1 MRLRRLDLLRYG
13 HFTDRSIELP
23 LGGAD
28 LHVVFGPNEAGK
40 STALCAMEDL
50 LFGIPMRSPYDFL
63 HDYSEMRVGARIE
76 NAEASLD
83 VMRRKGRKDTLLG
96 ADGLPAATGERAL
109 DPFLA
114 GADRPFFQ
122 RMFSLD
128 RVRLEEGGREILEA
142 KDEVGEIIFSA
153 GTGTAGLRDR
163 LAWLAEEA
171 DALWARRRA
180 GRREYYRAADKLKEA
195 EGDLRQQTLSADR
208 WQERKRTFEAAQAD
222 CTEIEARFE
231 EVSARGRRIGRIRRV
246 HRHVR
251 RKADLEGRI
260 EALGQVATLPEDAGR
275 TLDRSRKRESEASA
289 RIDTLSGQLDA
300 ARKEMEGLAYDDGLV
315 LRADDVRQLH
325 ERRIETRREK
335 ADLPKR
341 RAELDAAERELRDL
355 AAELGW
361 RPDEAGALIDRIP
374 ARPRVGAVRSLLDRR
389 GELSSEVSK
398 SAEGLEEAR
407 AERAR
412 LQDRLDATGN
422 AMDVSRLE
430 AVIRTVR
437 ESGDLTGRLDAATR
451 AVQDARERIER
462 LLGSLH
468 PSVPNDGDAAAMRVP
483 ARAEVQRHRDRM
495 QDCERRTREV
505 RERVQAAGRGLA
517 RARKAYESA
526 VRDGG
531 AVPLDTLRAAR
542 AERDTLWEGMK
553 RRYVDDTPGPVEE
566 AHAGAGGRSDLPE
579 AFEQAMRTADALA
592 DRRFDHAEAA
602 AHLAER
608 ARAIAELEA
617 DLAELRAQEEALTQE
632 GGRLG
637 SEWRALWA
645 GAPFEPQAPDA
656 MLEWLDKRRDLLEA
670 MERQVEAESDRA
682 FQSGEVRRAGDGL
695 LAELAALAVD
705 RAALEN
711 DPLPVV
717 LEHADRIRQ
726 EHRRRAEDKARLH
739 EDWQEAEADVGRR
752 GRALARAREAQS
764 QWQGQWSAALS
775 ALGLAADLPPEAVA
789 ARIDVIDRMRERAVR
804 IGELRHQRIEKID
817 RDVAHFESAVAEFVR
832 ERRADDLSGV
842 PAEEAVLEIERRLGE
857 AERVRDLLARKRKEA
872 DAIEEKIAAME
883 EDRRQ
888 ARGSVR
894 HLMEA
899 AGAGTMDALERA
911 IERSGTC
918 RALRKELAGTLDL
931 LEQEGDGLPVDRLVE
946 ECAGVDVD
954 RLEVQEEKNAAELD
968 DLRGRSADAAE
979 ARSQAREAFEAT
991 GGDDA
996 AAQAEAA
1003 RQEALAEMRRIAG
1016 RYVRVRTSAMLL
1028 QWAIDRYRQEKQAP
1042 LLRRA
1047 GGLFERLTG
1056 GAFTALEVDYDD
1068 RDRAHLVGRRP
1079 DRQAVAVPVS
1089 GMSTGTADQLF
1100 LALRIAS
1107 VEDYLDRADALPF
1120 VADDL
1125 FVNFDDDRAGA
1136 GFEVLG
1142 ALAGRTQVLFFTHHR
1157 HLVDV
1162 ARRALGGS
1170 LSVVDLSAAT

>member
-23 LGGAD
+23 PGGAD

-40 STALCAMEDL
+40 STALCAIEDL

-83 VMRRKGRKDTLLG
+83 MVRRKGRKDTLLD
-96 ADGLPAATGERAL
+96 ADGLPAAGGEGAL

-142 KDEVGEIIFSA
+142 KDEIGEIIFSA

-163 LAWLAEEA
+163 LVRLAEEA
-171 DALWARRRA
+171 GALWARRRA
-180 GRREYYRAADKLKEA
+180 SHREYYRAADKLKEA

-208 WQERKRTFEAAQAD
+208 WQERKRTFEAAQDA

-231 EVSARGRRIGRIRRV
+231 EASTRGRRIGRIRRV

-260 EALGQVATLPEDAGR
+260 EALGQVVALPEDAGR
-275 TLDRSRKRESEASA
+275 TLDRSRNRESEASA
-289 RIDTLSGQLDA
+289 RIDTLSGQRDA
-300 ARKEMEGLAYDDGLV
+300 VRKELEGLTYDEGLV
-315 LRADDVRQLH
+315 LRADDVHQLH

-341 RAELDAAERELRDL
+341 RAELDAAERELHDL
-355 AAELGW
+355 AAELGG
-361 RPDEAGALIDRIP
+361 RTDEAGAPIDRIP
-374 ARPRVGAVRSLLDRR
+374 ERPRVATVRSLLGRR

-422 AMDVSRLE
+422 TMDVSRLD

-437 ESGDLTGRLDAATR
+437 ESGDLTGRLNAATQ
-451 AVQDARERIER
+451 AAQDARERIER

-468 PSVPNDGDAAAMRVP
+468 PGVPNDEDAAAMRVP
-483 ARAEVQRHRDRM
+483 ARTEVQRHRDRM

-505 RERVQAAGRGLA
+505 RARVQAAGRDLA

-526 VRDGG
+526 VRDGDV
-531 AVPLDTLRAAR
+531 VPLDILREAR
-542 AERDTLWEGMK
+542 AERDTLWERVQ

-566 AHAGAGGRSDLPE
+566 AHAGAGGRSGLPE
-579 AFEQAMRTADALA
+579 AFEQAMRSADALA

-608 ARAIAELEA
+608 ARALAELEA
-617 DLAELRAQEEALTQE
+617 DLAELRAQEETLTQE

-670 MERQVEAESDRA
+670 IERRVEAKSALTLR
-682 FQSGEVRRAGDGL
+682 FGEVRRAGNGL

-726 EHRRRAEDKARLH
+726 EHRQRAEDKARLH
-739 EDWQEAEADVGRR
+739 EDLQEAEADVGRR

-764 QWQGQWSAALS
+764 QWQGQWSAALD
-775 ALGLAADLPPEAVA
+775 ALGLAADLSPETVA
-789 ARIDVIDRMRERAVR
+789 ARIDVIDRMRETAVR
-804 IGELRHQRIEKID
+804 IRELRHQRIEKIA
-817 RDVAHFESAVAEFVR
+817 RDVADFESAVAEFVR
-832 ERRADDLSGV
+832 ETAADLSDV
-842 PAEEAVLEIERRLGE
+842 PAEEAVLEIEKRLAK
-857 AERVRDLLARKRKEA
+857 AERIRDLLARKRKEA
-872 DAIEEKIAAME
+872 DDIEETIARVE

-888 ARGSVR
+888 ARGSVM
-894 HLMEA
+894 HLKDA
-899 AGAGTMDALERA
+899 AGAGTMDALAQA
-911 IERSGTC
+911 IERSDTC
-918 RALRKELAGTLDL
+918 RTLRKELADTLEL

-946 ECAGVDVD
+946 ECAGVDID
-954 RLEVQEEKNAAELD
+954 RLAAQEETNATELD
-968 DLRGRSADAAE
+968 DLRGRSNAAAE

-996 AAQAEAA
+996 AARAEAA

-1042 LLRRA
+1042 LLKRA

-1056 GAFTALEVDYDD
+1056 GAFTTLEVDYDD
-1068 RDRAHLVGRRP
+1068 RDRARLVGRRP
-1079 DRQAVAVPVS
+1079 DRQAVPVS

-1157 HLVDV
+1157 HLVDI

-1170 LSVVDLSAAT
+1170 LSVVSLGAA

>member
-23 LGGAD
+23 PGGAD

-40 STALCAMEDL
+40 STALCAIEDL
-50 LFGIPMRSPYDFL
+50 LFGIPMRSPHDFL
-63 HDYSEMRVGARIE
+63 HGYSGMRVGARIE
-76 NAEASLD
+76 NAEASLE
-83 VMRRKGRKDTLLG
+83 VVRRKGRKDTLLG
-96 ADGLPAATGERAL
+96 AGGLPAAGGEGAL
-109 DPFLA
+109 EPFLA

-142 KDEVGEIIFSA
+142 KDEIGEIIFSA

-163 LAWLAEEA
+163 LARLAEEA

-195 EGDLRQQTLSADR
+195 EGDLRQQTLSADK
-208 WQERKRTFEAAQAD
+208 WQERKRAFEAAQDA

-251 RKADLEGRI
+251 RKADLDGRI
-260 EALGQVATLPEDAGR
+260 EALGQVAALPEDAR
-275 TLDRSRKRESEASA
+275 RILDRSRSRESEASA

-300 ARKEMEGLAYDDGLV
+300 ARKELEGLTYDEGLV

-355 AAELGW
+355 AAELEW
-361 RPDEAGALIDRIP
+361 RTDETGALTDRIP
-374 ARPRVGAVRSLLDRR
+374 ERPRVATVRSLLGRR

-412 LQDRLDATGN
+412 LQDRLDATGD
-422 AMDVSRLE
+422 AADVARLD
-430 AVIRTVR
+430 AVIRAVR
-437 ESGDLTGRLDAATR
+437 EGGDLAGRLDAATQD
-451 AVQDARERIER
+451 VKDARERAGR
-462 LLGSLH
+462 LLRSLH
-468 PSVPNDGDAAAMRVP
+468 PGVSNGEDAAAMRVP
-483 ARAEVQRHRDRM
+483 ARTEVLRHRDLV

-505 RERVQAAGRGLA
+505 RQKIQAAGRDLA
-517 RARKAYESA
+517 RARKACESA
-526 VRDGG
+526 VRDGDV
-531 AVPLDTLRAAR
+531 VPLDTLRAAR
-542 AERDTLWEGMK
+542 VERDALWERVK
-553 RRYVDDTPGPVEE
+553 LRYVDNPPTPVGK
-566 AHAGAGGRSDLPE
+566 AHDGAGGQPGLPE
-579 AFEQAMRTADALA
+579 TFEQAMRSADALA

-608 ARAIAELEA
+608 SRAIAGIED
-617 DLAELRAQEEALTQE
+617 DLAELRAQEETLAQE
-632 GGRLG
+632 GARLG
-637 SEWRALWA
+637 SEWRAVWA
-645 GAPFEPQAPDA
+645 GAPFEPHAPDA
-656 MLEWLDKRRDLLEA
+656 MLEWLDKRRDLVEA
-670 MERQVEAESDRA
+670 IERRVEAESVLELRI
-682 FQSGEVRRAGDGL
+682 GEGRRARDGL

-705 RAALEN
+705 RATLEN

-717 LEHADRIRQ
+717 LEHADRIRR
-726 EHRRRAEDKARLH
+726 EHRHKAESKARLQ
-739 EDWQEAEADVGRR
+739 EDLREAEAGVERR
-752 GRALARAREAQS
+752 GRALARAQEAWA
-764 QWQGQWSAALS
+764 QWQDQWSAALS
-775 ALGLAADLPPEAVA
+775 ALGLAADLPPDTVA
-789 ARIDVIDRMRERAVR
+789 ARIDVIDQMRERAVR
-804 IGELRHQRIEKID
+804 IKELRHQRIEKIN
-817 RDVAHFESAVAEFVR
+817 RDVADFESAVAEFVR
-832 ERRADDLSGV
+832 ETAGDLSGV
-842 PAEEAVLEIERRLGE
+842 SAEEAVLEVEKRLEE
-857 AERVRDLLARKRKEA
+857 AERIRDLLARKGKEA
-872 DAIEEKIAAME
+872 DAIGKKIAEME

-888 ARGSVR
+888 ARGSVK
-894 HLMEA
+894 HLKDA
-899 AGAGTMDALERA
+899 AGARTMDALEQA
-911 IERSGTC
+911 IERSDTC
-918 RALRKELAGTLDL
+918 RALRKERADTLELLA
-931 LEQEGDGLPVDRLVE
+931 QEGDGLSVDRLVE
-946 ECAGVDVD
+946 ECAGVDID
-954 RLEVQEEKNAAELD
+954 RLAAREETNAGELD
-968 DLRGRSADAAE
+968 ELRERSAAAAE
-979 ARSQAREAFEAT
+979 ARSQARETFEAT

-996 AAQAEAA
+996 AARAEAV

-1042 LLRRA
+1042 LLQRA
-1047 GGLFERLTG
+1047 GRLFEMLTG
-1056 GAFTALEVDYDD
+1056 GAFTTLEVDYDD

-1079 DRQAVAVPVS
+1079 DRQAVPVS

-1107 VEDYLDRADALPF
+1107 VEDYLDRAEALPF

-1125 FVNFDDDRAGA
+1125 FVNFDDGRAGA

-1142 ALAGRTQVLFFTHHR
+1142 GLAGRTQVLFFTHHR
-1157 HLVDV
+1157 HLVEV

-1170 LSVVDLSAAT
+1170 LSVVDLSAA

>member
-163 LAWLAEEA
+163 LARLEEEA

-222 CTEIEARFE
+222 CTETEARFE
-231 EVSARGRRIGRIRRV
+231 EASARGRRIGRIRRV

-325 ERRIETRREK
+325 ERRIETQREK

-483 ARAEVQRHRDRM
+483 ARAEVQHHRDRM

-505 RERVQAAGRGLA
+505 RERIRTAGRGLA

-531 AVPLDTLRAAR
+531 AVPLGTLRAAR

-608 ARAIAELEA
+608 ARAIAEFEA

-670 MERQVEAESDRA
+670 MERQVEAESARA
-682 FQSGEVRRAGDGL
+682 LRSGEVRRAGDGL

-739 EDWQEAEADVGRR
+739 EDLQEAEADVGRR

-775 ALGLAADLPPEAVA
+775 ALELAADLPPEAVA

-817 RDVAHFESAVAEFVR
+817 RDVADFESAVAEFVR
-832 ERRADDLSGV
+832 ERADDLSGV
-842 PAEEAVLEIERRLGE
+842 RAEEAVLEIERRLGE

-872 DAIEEKIAAME
+872 DAIEEKIAGME

-888 ARGSVR
+888 AQGSVR

-899 AGAGTMDALERA
+899 AGAGTMDALEQA
-911 IERSGTC
+911 IERSDTC
-918 RALRKELAGTLDL
+918 RALRKELTGTLDL

-954 RLEVQEEKNAAELD
+954 RLAAQEETNAAELD
-968 DLRGRSADAAE
+968 DLRGRSAAAAE

-1003 RQEALAEMRRIAG
+1003 RQEALAEMCRIAG

-1056 GAFTALEVDYDD
+1056 GAFTTLEVDYDD

-1079 DRQAVAVPVS
+1079 DRQAQAVPVS

-1142 ALAGRTQVLFFTHHR
+1142 ALARRTQVLFFTHHR

>member
-23 LGGAD
+23 PGGAD

-63 HDYSEMRVGARIE
+63 HGYSEMRVGARIE
-76 NAEASLD
+76 NAEASLE
-83 VMRRKGRKDTLLG
+83 VVRRKGRKDTLLG
-96 ADGLPAATGERAL
+96 ARGLPAAGGEGAL
-109 DPFLA
+109 EPFLA
-114 GADRPFFQ
+114 GADRHFFQ

-128 RVRLEEGGREILEA
+128 RARLEEGGREILEA
-142 KDEVGEIIFSA
+142 KDEIGEIIFSA

-163 LAWLAEEA
+163 LARLGEEA

-180 GRREYYRAADKLKEA
+180 SHREYYRAADKLKEA
-195 EGDLRQQTLSADR
+195 EGDLRQQTLSADKWR
-208 WQERKRTFEAAQAD
+208 ERKRAFEAAQDA

-231 EVSARGRRIGRIRRV
+231 EVSAQGRRIGRIRRV
-246 HRHVR
+246 YRHVR
-251 RKADLEGRI
+251 RKADLDGRI
-260 EALGQVATLPEDAGR
+260 EALGQVAVLPEDAGQV
-275 TLDRSRKRESEASA
+275 LDRSRNRESEASA

-300 ARKEMEGLAYDDGLV
+300 ARKELEGLTYDEGLV

-361 RPDEAGALIDRIP
+361 RTDEAGTLIDRIP
-374 ARPRVGAVRSLLDRR
+374 ERPRVATVRSLLGRR

-398 SAEGLEEAR
+398 STESLEEAR

-412 LQDRLDATGN
+412 LQDRLDASGD
-422 AMDVSRLE
+422 AADVARLD

-437 ESGDLTGRLDAATR
+437 EGGDLAGRLEAATR
-451 AVQDARERIER
+451 GVKDARERVER
-462 LLGSLH
+462 LLRSLH
-468 PSVPNDGDAAAMRVP
+468 PGVPNDEDAAAMRVP
-483 ARAEVQRHRDRM
+483 ARTEVQRHRDLV
-495 QDCERRTREV
+495 QDCERRTREI
-505 RERVQAAGRGLA
+505 RQKIRAAGRDFA

-526 VRDGG
+526 VRDGDV
-531 AVPLDTLRAAR
+531 VPLDTLQAAR
-542 AERDTLWEGMK
+542 IERDALWERVKLG
-553 RRYVDDTPGPVEE
+553 YVDNTPTPVEKD
-566 AHAGAGGRSDLPE
+566 HDGAGGQSDLPE
-579 AFEQAMRTADALA
+579 TFEQAMRSADALA

-608 ARAIAELEA
+608 SRAVAGIED
-617 DLAELRAQEEALTQE
+617 DLAELRAQEETLVQE
-632 GGRLG
+632 AGRLG
-637 SEWRALWA
+637 SEWPAMWT
-645 GAPFEPQAPDA
+645 GAPFEPHAPDA
-656 MLEWLDKRRDLLEA
+656 MLEWLDKRRDLVEA
-670 MERQVEAESDRA
+670 IERRVEAESVLELRI
-682 FQSGEVRRAGDGL
+682 GEVRRARDGL

-705 RAALEN
+705 RATLEN

-726 EHRRRAEDKARLH
+726 EHRHKAESKARLQ
-739 EDWQEAEADVGRR
+739 EESREAEAGVERR
-752 GRALARAREAQS
+752 GRALARAREAWA
-764 QWQGQWSAALS
+764 QWQGRWSAALS
-775 ALGLAADLPPEAVA
+775 ALGLVADLPPDTVA
-789 ARIDVIDRMRERAVR
+789 ARIDVIDQMRERAVR
-804 IGELRHQRIEKID
+804 IKELRHQRIEKIN
-817 RDVAHFESAVAEFVR
+817 RDVADFESAVAEFVR
-832 ERRADDLSGV
+832 ERAGDLAGV
-842 PAEEAVLEIERRLGE
+842 SAEEAVLEIEKRLEE
-857 AERVRDLLARKRKEA
+857 AERIRDLLARKRKEA
-872 DAIEEKIAAME
+872 DAIEKQIAGVE
-883 EDRRQ
+883 ENRRQ
-888 ARGSVR
+888 ARGSVM
-894 HLMEA
+894 HLEDA
-899 AGAGTMDALERA
+899 AGAGTMDALEQA
-911 IERSGTC
+911 IERSDTC
-918 RALRKELAGTLDL
+918 RALRQELAVTLDL
-931 LEQEGDGLPVDRLVE
+931 LEQEGDGLSVDRLIE
-946 ECAGVDVD
+946 ECAGVDID
-954 RLEVQEEKNAAELD
+954 RLAAQEETNAGELD
-968 DLRGRSADAAE
+968 DLRRRSAAAAE
-979 ARSQAREAFEAT
+979 AGSQAREAFEAT

-996 AAQAEAA
+996 AARAEAV

-1042 LLRRA
+1042 LLQRA
-1047 GGLFERLTG
+1047 GRLFETLTG
-1056 GAFTALEVDYDD
+1056 GAFATLEVDYDD

-1079 DRQAVAVPVS
+1079 DRQAVPVS

-1142 ALAGRTQVLFFTHHR
+1142 ALARRTQVLFFTHHR
-1157 HLVDV
+1157 HLVEV

-1170 LSVVDLSAAT
+1170 LPVVDLSAA

>member
-23 LGGAD
+23 PGGAD

-63 HDYSEMRVGARIE
+63 HGYSEMRIGARIE
-76 NAEASLD
+76 NAKASLE
-83 VMRRKGRKDTLLG
+83 VLRRKGRKDTLLG
-96 ADGLPAATGERAL
+96 AGGLPAAGGEGAL
-109 DPFLA
+109 EPFLA

-128 RVRLEEGGREILEA
+128 RARLEEGGREILEA
-142 KDEVGEIIFSA
+142 KDEIGEIIFSA

-163 LAWLAEEA
+163 LARLGEEA

-180 GRREYYRAADKLKEA
+180 SHREYYRAADKLKEA
-195 EGDLRQQTLSADR
+195 EGDLRQQTLSADK
-208 WQERKRTFEAAQAD
+208 WQERKRTFEAAQDA

-231 EVSARGRRIGRIRRV
+231 EASAQGRRIGRIRRV
-246 HRHVR
+246 YRHVR
-251 RKADLEGRI
+251 RKADLDGRI
-260 EALGQVATLPEDAGR
+260 EALGQVAVLPEDAR
-275 TLDRSRKRESEASA
+275 QVLDRSRNRESEASA

-300 ARKEMEGLAYDDGLV
+300 ARKELEGLTYDEGLV

-355 AAELGW
+355 AAELEW
-361 RPDEAGALIDRIP
+361 RTDEAGALIDRIP
-374 ARPRVGAVRSLLDRR
+374 ERPRVATVRSLLGRR

-398 SAEGLEEAR
+398 STEGLEEAR

-412 LQDRLDATGN
+412 LQDRLDASGD
-422 AMDVSRLE
+422 AADVARLD

-437 ESGDLTGRLDAATR
+437 EGGDLAGRLDAATQG
-451 AVQDARERIER
+451 VKDARERVER
-462 LLGSLH
+462 LLRSLH
-468 PSVPNDGDAAAMRVP
+468 PGVSDDEDAAAMRVP
-483 ARAEVQRHRDRM
+483 ARTEVQRHRDLV
-495 QDCERRTREV
+495 QDCERRIREI
-505 RERVQAAGRGLA
+505 RQKIQDAGRDFA

-526 VRDGG
+526 VRDGDV
-531 AVPLDTLRAAR
+531 VPLDTLQAAR
-542 AERDTLWEGMK
+542 VERDALWERVKLG
-553 RRYVDDTPGPVEE
+553 YVDNPPIPVEKD
-566 AHAGAGGRSDLPE
+566 HDGAGGQSDLPE
-579 AFEQAMRTADALA
+579 TFEQAMRSADALA

-608 ARAIAELEA
+608 SRAIAGIED
-617 DLAELRAQEEALTQE
+617 DLAELRAQEETLAQE
-632 GGRLG
+632 AGRLG
-637 SEWRALWA
+637 SEWPAMWT
-645 GAPFEPQAPDA
+645 GAPFEPHAPDA
-656 MLEWLDKRRDLLEA
+656 MLEWLDKRRDLVEA
-670 MERQVEAESDRA
+670 IERRVEAESVLELRI
-682 FQSGEVRRAGDGL
+682 GEVRRARDGL

-705 RAALEN
+705 RATLEN

-717 LEHADRIRQ
+717 LEHADRIRRENQ
-726 EHRRRAEDKARLH
+726 HKAESKARLQ
-739 EDWQEAEADVGRR
+739 EELQEAEVGVERR
-752 GRALARAREAQS
+752 GRALTRAQKAWA
-764 QWQGQWSAALS
+764 QWQGRWSAALS
-775 ALGLAADLPPEAVA
+775 ALGLAADLPPDTVT
-789 ARIDVIDRMRERAVR
+789 ARIDVIDQMRERAVR
-804 IGELRHQRIEKID
+804 IKELRHQRIEKIN
-817 RDVAHFESAVAEFVR
+817 RDVADFESAVADFVR
-832 ERRADDLSGV
+832 ETAGDLSGV
-842 PAEEAVLEIERRLGE
+842 SAEEAVLEIEKRLEE
-857 AERVRDLLARKRKEA
+857 AERIRDLLARKKKEA
-872 DAIEEKIAAME
+872 DAIEKQIAGVE

-888 ARGSVR
+888 ARGSVI
-894 HLMEA
+894 HLKDA
-899 AGAGTMDALERA
+899 AGAGTMDALEQA
-911 IERSGTC
+911 IERSDTC
-918 RALRKELAGTLDL
+918 RALRKELAVTLEL
-931 LEQEGDGLPVDRLVE
+931 LEKEGDGLSVDRLVE
-946 ECAGVDVD
+946 ECAGVDID
-954 RLEVQEEKNAAELD
+954 RLAAQEETNVGELD
-968 DLRGRSADAAE
+968 DLRRRSAAAAE
-979 ARSQAREAFEAT
+979 AGSQAREAFEAT

-996 AAQAEAA
+996 AARAEAV

-1042 LLRRA
+1042 LLQRA
-1047 GGLFERLTG
+1047 GRLFETLTG
-1056 GAFTALEVDYDD
+1056 GAFATLEVDYDD

-1079 DRQAVAVPVS
+1079 DRQAVPVS

-1142 ALAGRTQVLFFTHHR
+1142 GLAGRTQVLFFTHHR

-1162 ARRALGGS
+1162 ARRSLGGS
-1170 LSVVDLSAAT
+1170 LSVVDLSAA